1 MREGDDPDRG
11 GNVEVP
17 EMKTAKKKKKF
28 KAIESKG
35 LGSCVGKGKMLRN
48 QDRTIWLRM
57 LFAKLVNTG
66 RGVDFVKSLML
77 GIIGALVHGQVG
89 NPIAHGYN

>member
-1 MREGDDPDRG
+1 
-11 GNVEVP
+11 
-17 EMKTAKKKKKF
+17 
-28 KAIESKG
+28 
-35 LGSCVGKGKMLRN
+35 MLRN

-66 RGVDFVKSLML
+66 RGVDFVKRLML